1 MAKKGEYPEFVVPST
16 EVRGAG
22 GVVESTTL
30 DFSQKTFQ
38 QRVGQIE
45 LKEEGEIKETESVSD
60 FYTKLKEVK
69 SKRKKGSKIKFDP
82 KLRGEGG
89 RFVSSADQQRVR
101 DRYERETG
109 KKWSS
114 LKGKKKKDIFGEQ
127 LKGLQED
134 KLNSDLD
141 RSDAVNNISQRFD
154 ANPFFTLEIKGSDGR
169 SRTYTNKADALDAL
183 NAQLNRFYQSV
194 GRKKKG

>member
-69 SKRKKGSKIKFDP
+69 SKRKKGAKIKFDP

-109 KKWSS
+109 KKFSA
-114 LKGKKKKDIFGEQ
+114 LKGKKKKDVFGEQ

-141 RSDAVNNISQRFD
+141 RSDAVNNVSQRFD

>member
-1 MAKKGEYPEFVVPST
+1 MAKKGEDPEFVVPST

-114 LKGKKKKDIFGEQ
+114 LKGKKKKDIFSQQ

>member
-69 SKRKKGSKIKFDP
+69 SKRKKGAKIKFDP

-109 KKWSS
+109 KKFSA
-114 LKGKKKKDIFGEQ
+114 LKDKKKKDVFGEQ

-141 RSDAVNNISQRFD
+141 RSDAVNNVSQRFD

>member
-109 KKWSS
+109 KKFSA
-114 LKGKKKKDIFGEQ
+114 LKGKKKKEIFGEQ